1 MAKFTDYNLRP
12 EIYQALSDIHFTEPT
27 TVQSRLIP
35 VILQGRS
42 VVGQSQTGSGKTHT
56 FLIPIFQQY
65 DVNNDR
71 VQAVITT
78 PSRELAQQIYEAAKQ
93 MAGAFADDKQPWI
106 GLYVGGMDKARQIH
120 QLENKQPQI
129 VIGTPG
135 RIKDLYQ
142 AGSLDIHTANT
153 LVVDEADMTLDL
165 GFLSD
170 VDAIA
175 SAMPEDLK
183 MLVFSATIP
192 QKLQP
197 FLKKYMSNPVIE
209 EIPSETVIAPTIKNI
224 LVGTKGETKDTLIY
238 NLLTMGNPYLALVF
252 TNTKTRAR
260 ELTKSLRGRGLK
272 VAEIHGGIQPRER
285 KRTMQQIQH
294 LDYQYVV
301 ATDLAARGID
311 IPGVSLII
319 NDGIPTELEFFIH
332 RVGRTGR
339 NGMSGTAITIY
350 NPDEEDRVQMVE
362 NMGVKFE
369 PMTFSHGELK
379 PGYDRRRRRQRS
391 KTTAKLDPTMIGM
404 VKKKKKNIKPG
415 YKRRI
420 KNNIARDEKYKKRV
434 AERESLR
441 ASKRAKKKA
450 HKK

>member
-1 MAKFTDYNLRP
+1 MSNFEQFHFKPYIN
-12 EIYQALSDIHFTEPT
+12 EALAEKGFAQPTE
-27 TVQSRLIP
+27 VQERLIP
-35 VILQGRS
+35 LIAKGKNII
-42 VVGQSQTGSGKTHT
+42 GQSQTGSGKTHT
-56 FLIPIFQQY
+56 FLLPLFQKI
-65 DVNNDR
+65 NAEKAE
-71 VQAVITT
+71 VQVVITA
-78 PSRELAQQIYEAAKQ
+78 PSRELATQIYDAASQIAKFSDPEIRVTNFV
-93 MAGAFADDKQPWI
+93 GGTDKQ
-106 GLYVGGMDKARQIH
+106 RQLSRLKH
-120 QLENKQPQI
+120 QQPQI
-129 VIGTPG
+129 VVGTPG
-135 RIKDLYQ
+135 RILDMMNEQ
-142 AGSLDIHTANT
+142 ALKIHTAFAF
-153 LVVDEADMTLDL
+153 VVDEADMTLDL
-165 GFLSD
+165 GFLPD

-183 MLVFSATIP
+183 MHVFSATIP

-197 FLKKYMSNPVIE
+197 FLKKYLSNPVIE

-224 LVGTKGETKDTLIY
+224 LVGTKGESKDTLVY

-252 TNTKTRAR
+252 ANTKKRAH
-260 ELTKSLRGRGLK
+260 ELTKSLRSRGLK

-350 NPDEEDRVQMVE
+350 NPDEENRVQMVE
-362 NMGVKFE
+362 SMGVKFE
-369 PMTFSHGELK
+369 PMTYAHGELK
-379 PGYDRRRRRQRS
+379 SGYDRRRRQKRA

-404 VKKKKKNIKPG
+404 VKKKKKRVKPG
-415 YKRRI
+415 YKRQI
-420 KNNIARDEKYKKRV
+420 KNNIARDAKYKKRV
-434 AERESLR
+434 EERETLR
-441 ASKRAKKKA
+441 AAKKA
-450 HKK
+450 KKRSHGK